1 MQEIAIL
8 IPCHNEEITIGKV
21 IDDFQRVLPDCTI
34 YVCDNA
40 SCDRT
45 ADIAREKGVVVL
57 SEPRIGK
64 GYAVKKMLREVVA
77 DIYII
82 VDGDDTYK
90 SEDCL
95 KMIEL
100 VNKGYDMVI
109 ADRLSTD
116 YKKINERK
124 FHNIGNALVVR
135 IINFIFKNDIK
146 DIMSGFRALSSR
158 FVNHVPIESNGF
170 EIETEMSILA
180 FNFDF
185 NITQIPA
192 SYNNRPRGSVS
203 KLRTFTDG
211 FKVLNTILKL
221 FIGYRP
227 FFFFSII
234 SIILLLIAVALFIP
248 VFITYVHSG
257 LVPKFPTLIAS
268 CSIAIIAILF
278 FMIGLIL
285 NSITRHAKFI
295 FNGMLKHSDINRYK
309 K

>member
-1 MQEIAIL
+1 MQKTAIL
-8 IPCHNEEITIGKV
+8 IPCHNEEITVGKV
-21 IDDFQRVLPDCTI
+21 IEDFRRVLPDSAI

-45 ADIAREKGVVVL
+45 AEIASKKGAVVL
-57 SEPRIGK
+57 SEPKIGK
-64 GYAVKKMLREVVA
+64 GYAVKKLLREVEA

-82 VDGDDTYK
+82 VDGDDTYNA
-90 SEDCL
+90 EDSL
-95 KMIEL
+95 KLIEL

-116 YKKINERK
+116 YKKINDRR
-124 FHNIGNALVVR
+124 FHNFGNTLVVR

-146 DIMSGFRALSSR
+146 DIMSGFRALSRR

-185 NITQIPA
+185 NTTQI
-192 SYNNRPRGSVS
+192 STGYKNRPKGSTS
-203 KLRTFTDG
+203 KLRTFADG
-211 FKVLNTILKL
+211 FKVINTIFKL
-221 FIGYRP
+221 FRDYRP
-227 FFFFSII
+227 FFFFSLI
-234 SIILLLIAVALFIP
+234 SIVLLIIAIALFIP
-248 VFITYVHSG
+248 VFIHYVDTG

-295 FNGMLKHSDINRYK
+295 FNGMLKQSDIK
-309 K
+309 KN